1 MYEENNNEDKFTI
14 TLEGILDR
22 NATKSNLKKELLSF
36 KKENFFNQTGLSPKS
51 SKDFLSL
58 SFERLKSPERLQ
70 NDNLQKS
77 VSFKSS
83 AFKSSPFKDFFNL
96 DSWKNSLESVLKD
109 LDSSD
114 KSGLAFKAFGS

>member
-51 SKDFLSL
+51 SKDFYL
-58 SFERLKSPERLQ
+58 
-70 NDNLQKS
+70 
-77 VSFKSS
+77 
-83 AFKSSPFKDFFNL
+83 
-96 DSWKNSLESVLKD
+96 
-109 LDSSD
+109 
-114 KSGLAFKAFGS
+114 